1 MTLLMRFA
9 VVVALFST
17 LQSSSSPPSR
27 FQLVEATIDDV
38 RTALASRQITCRAL
52 VEQYIK
58 RIEAYDKSGP
68 ALNAIQTL
76 NRRAVQDADRLDAIG
91 AMGIARA
98 FAYGGHRGRLLYD
111 PDVPPTRHGSF
122 AEYKRNSGPTINHF
136 PSWLPW
142 VSPPPAWAA
151 PCSTNAPCPR

>member
-1 MTLLMRFA
+1 
-9 VVVALFST
+9 
-17 LQSSSSPPSR
+17 SPPAR

-76 NRRAVQDADRLDAIG
+76 NRRAVQDADRLDA
-91 AMGIARA
+91 A
-98 FAYGGHRGRLLYD
+98 FA
-111 PDVPPTRHGSF
+111 
-122 AEYKRNSGPTINHF
+122 ASGPVGPLHCVPILVKARIETND
-136 PSWLPW
+136 LP
-142 VSPPPAWAA
+142 
-151 PCSTNAPCPR
+151 TTY